1 MKVAVVC
8 FGAMRSYLPA
18 PGAGNRGEVEIP
30 EGSRVE
36 DLVDVLGAPRNLVF
50 ALLIDGRQG
59 KLEDP
64 LHEGA
69 EVTLMPP
76 FAGGAPKAPLR
87 RSRRPGTT
95 LHSQCRPGG

>member
-1 MKVAVVC
+1 MKVAVVG

-18 PGAGNRGEVEIP
+18 PGAGNRSEVDVP
-30 EGSRVE
+30 DGGRVE
-36 DLVDVLGAPRNLVF
+36 DLVDILGAPRNLIF

-76 FAGGAPKAPLR
+76 FAGGGR
-87 RSRRPGTT
+87 
-95 LHSQCRPGG
+95 